1 MSKPNIF
8 KLLAIDDDPRTLS
21 LIADALGD
29 ERLEI
34 LTAEDPDAG
43 FEMFLQLRPRIVLL
57 DLLMPRVSGMDMLKR
72 MITSDPG
79 SNVIL
84 ISGHYSTESAMEA
97 IQQGACD
104 FLTKPLD
111 LQGLRR
117 RIAGFLTEAEI
128 RRRTLLLDQELV
140 QACQFEGIVS
150 RSPLMLDVFAKFRRV
165 SPH

>member
-21 LIADALGD
+21 LIADALED

-34 LTAEDPDAG
+34 LTAEDPEAG
-43 FEMFLQLRPRIVLL
+43 FQMFLQLRPRIVLL

-72 MITSDPG
+72 IITSDPG

-104 FLTKPLD
+104 YLTKPLD
-111 LQGLRR
+111 LQRLRR
-117 RIAGFLTEAEI
+117 RIASFLAEAEI

-150 RSPLMLDVFAKFRRV
+150 RSPLMLDVFAKFARV
-165 SPH
+165 A